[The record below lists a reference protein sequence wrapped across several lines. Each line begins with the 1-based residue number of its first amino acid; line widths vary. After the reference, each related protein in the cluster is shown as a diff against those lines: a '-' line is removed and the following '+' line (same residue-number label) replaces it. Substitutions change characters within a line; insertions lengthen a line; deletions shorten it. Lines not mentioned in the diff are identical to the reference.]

1 LLEGNE
7 FFTTAAAAAN
17 LIGIFINNVQGVVNI
32 TISKNKIHSL
42 MVNGNGEGIKGILI
56 YDAASVT
63 VVNNMITLSENT
75 SEIMGISQESS
86 AGVIKILHNSILISG
101 TTSGTIRSFGMF
113 KNFFSTG
120 DEIMNNQFINTRV
133 SSGTGKQY
141 AFIKFSPGTFTS
153 NYNNLVSTGNA
164 NNYIGG
170 ESSTTTPTLYAT
182 FAEWKTGTGQDA
194 NSININPEFVS
205 ATDLHLI
212 TSGNG
217 SIDNKG
223 TPVTGISTDIDDDA
237 RSASKPDIG
246 ADEFTSTM
254 PADTAVAPVAVLEVN
269 VSGAL
274 MNPNPVT
281 NKAMLSVQA
290 KMPMNV
296 SWKIFDMNGRMVMAF
311 NTQLQTSENEIELD
325 LGNLLTG
332 SYYLVGYTTK
342 GTFSPIRF
350 MKL

>member
-1 LLEGNE
+1 
-7 FFTTAAAAAN
+7 
-17 LIGIFINNVQGVVNI
+17 
-32 TISKNKIHSL
+32 
-42 MVNGNGEGIKGILI
+42 
-56 YDAASVT
+56 
-63 VVNNMITLSENT
+63 
-75 SEIMGISQESS
+75 
-86 AGVIKILHNSILISG
+86 
-101 TTSGTIRSFGMF
+101 
-113 KNFFSTG
+113 
-120 DEIMNNQFINTRV
+120 
-133 SSGTGKQY
+133 
-141 AFIKFSPGTFTS
+141 
-153 NYNNLVSTGNA
+153 
-164 NNYIGG
+164 
-170 ESSTTTPTLYAT
+170 
-182 FAEWKTGTGQDA
+182 
-194 NSININPEFVS
+194 
-205 ATDLHLI
+205 
-212 TSGNG
+212 
-217 SIDNKG
+217 
-223 TPVTGISTDIDDDA
+223 
-237 RSASKPDIG
+237 
-246 ADEFTSTM
+246 M